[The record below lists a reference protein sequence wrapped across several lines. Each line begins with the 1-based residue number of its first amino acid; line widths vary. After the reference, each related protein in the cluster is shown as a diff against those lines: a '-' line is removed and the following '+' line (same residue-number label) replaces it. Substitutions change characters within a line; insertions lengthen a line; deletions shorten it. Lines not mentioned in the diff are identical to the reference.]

1 MSQLLANFGVDA
13 ALIFNDC
20 VIELH
25 FYGCMSLCVQGMLRS
40 RGRRLLFADA
50 DGATKFADIE
60 KLEAEL
66 VKLELTSQACD
77 CRQPLQSRTLTL
89 YHSVC

>member
-1 MSQLLANFGVDA
+1 VCTGHAT
-13 ALIFNDC
+13 
-20 VIELH
+20 E
-25 FYGCMSLCVQGMLRS
+25 S
-40 RGRRLLFADA
+40 RPRLLFADA

-77 CRQPLQSRTLTL
+77 CR
-89 YHSVC
+89 

>member
-1 MSQLLANFGVDA
+1 
-13 ALIFNDC
+13 
-20 VIELH
+20 
-25 FYGCMSLCVQGMLRS
+25 MSLCVQGMLRS

-77 CRQPLQSRTLTL
+77 CR
-89 YHSVC
+89 